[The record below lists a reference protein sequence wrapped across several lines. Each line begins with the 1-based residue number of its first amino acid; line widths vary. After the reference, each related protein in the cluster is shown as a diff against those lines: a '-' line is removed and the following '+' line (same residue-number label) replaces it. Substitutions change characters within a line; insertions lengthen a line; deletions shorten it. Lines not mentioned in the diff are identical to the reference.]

1 MSASTTNTKSI
12 KGTKTELN
20 LAASYMAEAQAY
32 ARYTYYAQQ
41 ADKENYF
48 PIGEV
53 FRETA
58 ANELHHGKVFF
69 KMLEG
74 GAVDITTS
82 VDAGI
87 IGTTAQNLEI
97 SIREERE
104 EGVDFY
110 LKAAATAEEEGFPEI
125 ADHFKAIA
133 SVEKTHMER
142 FEAYLKQVNE
152 GTVWEREKPITWKC
166 LVCGYE
172 FRGTEPPE
180 VCPGCDHPYQ
190 HYMAMDM

>member
-69 KMLEG
+69 KMLE
-74 GAVDITTS
+74 
-82 VDAGI
+82 
-87 IGTTAQNLEI
+87 
-97 SIREERE
+97 
-104 EGVDFY
+104 
-110 LKAAATAEEEGFPEI
+110 AEP
-125 ADHFKAIA
+125 
-133 SVEKTHMER
+133 
-142 FEAYLKQVNE
+142 
-152 GTVWEREKPITWKC
+152 
-166 LVCGYE
+166 
-172 FRGTEPPE
+172 
-180 VCPGCDHPYQ
+180 
-190 HYMAMDM
+190 